1 MQIFSKSVLLFYFC
15 RRKVSCATQF
25 ARREK
30 KEWPV
35 IGHIGVPGKLKDQG
49 KMKQALHI
57 IIYAVV
63 AGLTMGC
70 TGKSSRTAEKSKQ
83 PQDTIY
89 TAQKAMA
96 VYDYQP
102 ERALQI
108 IDSAVIVG
116 NLSEVRA
123 DVERARIYSMT
134 QMKARMDSLLGGPKG
149 TSLDSG
155 RVIGERVLGHDS
167 LKQDLNLR
175 QQLLEVLVYTA
186 RMQQDTLKWM
196 QRSRELIDVCR
207 REGVETEALRTEAE
221 LGAARCY
228 AGQAEQGM
236 ATLDSVIAVLG
247 TMPTFKF
254 NELDAF
260 IIASKRKIGVLSS
273 TGRYVETLPLARRII
288 ERLEDYEVHP
298 DQFADDS
305 KRVPADSAS
314 RASYINFYRTQAQGY
329 ISAAYTALG
338 QHSSMTEAYLQ
349 IERSVTAATAREHIA
364 RYNAMEQ
371 RMQRQEAEA
380 RAEREQARADRNLL
394 IAFGTGILLLLV
406 LIAQLVYWRQKRIIN
421 RKNRVL
427 VKQMKQIDSLTTV
440 QESATED
447 DALYNHL
454 RDVIL
459 AEQLYLNPQ
468 FGRQA
473 IIEKFQLSKER
484 IGAVF
489 SQGGD
494 HSSLTDF
501 VNNCRLDHARQLLTN
516 PSGFGTRQ
524 TFSRNFVRRFGL
536 TPTEY
541 RSQLSVTAE

>member
-1 MQIFSKSVLLFYFC
+1 
-15 RRKVSCATQF
+15 
-25 ARREK
+25 
-30 KEWPV
+30 
-35 IGHIGVPGKLKDQG
+35 
-49 KMKQALHI
+49 MKQALYLI
-57 IIYAVV
+57 LYMVV
-63 AGLTMGC
+63 ATLVIGC
-70 TGKSSRTAEKSKQ
+70 TGKNPQTPEKNMQ
-83 PQDTIY
+83 PTDTTY
-89 TAQKAMA
+89 TQKAAMA
-96 VYDYQP
+96 VYGYQP

-123 DVERARIYSMT
+123 DVERARIYSKT
-134 QMKARMDSLLGGPKG
+134 QMKARMDSVLGGPKG

-186 RMQQDTLKWM
+186 RMQQDTMKWM

-247 TMPTFKF
+247 SMPTFKF

-288 ERLEDYEVHP
+288 ERLEDYEAHP
-298 DQFADDS
+298 DQYADDS

-338 QHSSMTEAYLQ
+338 QSDNMTEAYLQ
-349 IERSVTAATAREHIA
+349 IERSVTEMTAREHIA
-364 RYNAMEQ
+364 RYNALQQQM
-371 RMQRQEAEA
+371 EAERQ
-380 RAEREQARADRNLL
+380 RAETRKANLTAWAVGIIAL
-394 IAFGTGILLLLV
+394 LAIAF
-406 LIAQLVYWRQKRIIN
+406 AVYAFYMSRKTKR
-421 RKNRVL
+421 K
-427 VKQMKQIDSLTTV
+427 
-440 QESATED
+440 
-447 DALYNHL
+447 
-454 RDVIL
+454 
-459 AEQLYLNPQ
+459 
-468 FGRQA
+468 
-473 IIEKFQLSKER
+473 
-484 IGAVF
+484 
-489 SQGGD
+489 
-494 HSSLTDF
+494 
-501 VNNCRLDHARQLLTN
+501 
-516 PSGFGTRQ
+516 
-524 TFSRNFVRRFGL
+524 
-536 TPTEY
+536 
-541 RSQLSVTAE
+541 

>member
-1 MQIFSKSVLLFYFC
+1 MATPSTVPND
-15 RRKVSCATQF
+15 VST
-25 ARREK
+25 
-30 KEWPV
+30 
-35 IGHIGVPGKLKDQG
+35 VPQLPEFVDAVAEDAALDASLK
-49 KMKQALHI
+49 MSLNLAI
-57 IIYAVV
+57 
-63 AGLTMGC
+63 
-70 TGKSSRTAEKSKQ
+70 EE
-83 PQDTIY
+83 
-89 TAQKAMA
+89 AMA
-96 VYDYQP
+96 VYGYQP

-108 IDSAVIVG
+108 IDSAVVVG

-207 REGVETEALRTEAE
+207 REGAETEALRTEAE

-247 TMPTFKF
+247 TMPEFKF

-288 ERLEDYEVHP
+288 ERLEDYEAHP
-298 DQFADDS
+298 DQYADDS

-349 IERSVTAATAREHIA
+349 IERSVTEMTAREHIA
-364 RYNAMEQ
+364 RYNALQ
-371 RMQRQEAEA
+371 QQMQRQEAEA
-380 RAEREQARADRNLL
+380 RAERSQLVTVIVA
-394 IAFGTGILLLLV
+394 ILLVAALCFALY
-406 LIAQLVYWRQKRIIN
+406 YWRQKRIVS
-421 RKNRVL
+421 RKNRAL
-427 VKQMKQIDSLTTV
+427 VRQID
-440 QESATED
+440 EAM
-447 DALYNHL
+447 
-454 RDVIL
+454 
-459 AEQLYLNPQ
+459 
-468 FGRQA
+468 
-473 IIEKFQLSKER
+473 
-484 IGAVF
+484 
-489 SQGGD
+489 
-494 HSSLTDF
+494 
-501 VNNCRLDHARQLLTN
+501 
-516 PSGFGTRQ
+516 
-524 TFSRNFVRRFGL
+524 
-536 TPTEY
+536 
-541 RSQLSVTAE
+541 

>member
-1 MQIFSKSVLLFYFC
+1 M
-15 RRKVSCATQF
+15 
-25 ARREK
+25 
-30 KEWPV
+30 
-35 IGHIGVPGKLKDQG
+35 
-49 KMKQALHI
+49 
-57 IIYAVV
+57 
-63 AGLTMGC
+63 
-70 TGKSSRTAEKSKQ
+70 
-83 PQDTIY
+83 
-89 TAQKAMA
+89 
-96 VYDYQP
+96 
-102 ERALQI
+102 
-108 IDSAVIVG
+108 
-116 NLSEVRA
+116 
-123 DVERARIYSMT
+123 
-134 QMKARMDSLLGGPKG
+134 
-149 TSLDSG
+149 
-155 RVIGERVLGHDS
+155 
-167 LKQDLNLR
+167 
-175 QQLLEVLVYTA
+175 
-186 RMQQDTLKWM
+186 
-196 QRSRELIDVCR
+196 RS
-207 REGVETEALRTEAE
+207 
-221 LGAARCY
+221 
-228 AGQAEQGM
+228 
-236 ATLDSVIAVLG
+236 
-247 TMPTFKF
+247 
-254 NELDAF
+254 
-260 IIASKRKIGVLSS
+260 
-273 TGRYVETLPLARRII
+273 
-288 ERLEDYEVHP
+288 
-298 DQFADDS
+298 
-305 KRVPADSAS
+305 DSAS

-364 RYNAMEQ
+364 RYNALEQ

-489 SQGGD
+489 SQGSE

-516 PSGFGTRQ
+516 PQLSIDEVAQQSGFGTRQ

-541 RSQLSVTAE
+541 RSQLSATAE

>member
-1 MQIFSKSVLLFYFC
+1 M
-15 RRKVSCATQF
+15 
-25 ARREK
+25 
-30 KEWPV
+30 
-35 IGHIGVPGKLKDQG
+35 
-49 KMKQALHI
+49 
-57 IIYAVV
+57 VV
-63 AGLTMGC
+63 ATLVIGC
-70 TGKSSRTAEKSKQ
+70 TGKNPQTPEKNMQ
-83 PQDTIY
+83 PTDTTY
-89 TAQKAMA
+89 TQKAAMA
-96 VYDYQP
+96 VYGYQP

-123 DVERARIYSMT
+123 DVERARIYSKT
-134 QMKARMDSLLGGPKG
+134 QMKARMDSVLGGPKG

-207 REGVETEALRTEAE
+207 REGAETEALRTEAE

-247 TMPTFKF
+247 TMPEFKF

-288 ERLEDYEVHP
+288 ERLEDYEAHP
-298 DQFADDS
+298 DQYADDS

-349 IERSVTAATAREHIA
+349 IERSVTEMTAREHIA
-364 RYNAMEQ
+364 RYNALEQ
-371 RMQRQEAEA
+371 QMEAERQ
-380 RAEREQARADRNLL
+380 RAETRKANLTAWAVGIIAL
-394 IAFGTGILLLLV
+394 LAIAF
-406 LIAQLVYWRQKRIIN
+406 AVYAFYMSRKTK
-421 RKNRVL
+421 RKNRAL
-427 VKQMKQIDSLTTV
+427 VRQIDEAMKYKELYRLEHEQNAPAESQPAATDTGTLT
-440 QESATED
+440 
-447 DALYNHL
+447 N
-454 RDVIL
+454 
-459 AEQLYLNPQ
+459 EQLFQHINEVIVRERLFLDPK
-468 FGRQA
+468 FGRQT
-473 IIEKFQLSKER
+473 IIDRFQLSKDR
-484 IGAVF
+484 ASAAF
-489 SQGGD
+489 SQGSSHD
-494 HSSLTDF
+494 SLTDY
-501 VNNCRLDHARQLLTN
+501 VQELRLEHAARMLKEQPRASITQVASQ
-516 PSGFGTRQ
+516 SGFASAQ
-524 TFSRNFVRRFGL
+524 YFSRRFRQRFGMS
-536 TPTEY
+536 PSDY
-541 RSQLSVTAE
+541 REAHL

>member
-1 MQIFSKSVLLFYFC
+1 MSRIRLF
-15 RRKVSCATQF
+15 
-25 ARREK
+25 
-30 KEWPV
+30 
-35 IGHIGVPGKLKDQG
+35 HIC
-49 KMKQALHI
+49 MI
-57 IIYAVV
+57 AVV
-63 AGLTMGC
+63 ALLLAGC
-70 TGKSSRTAEKSKQ
+70 TGKSSQTPEKNMQ
-83 PQDTIY
+83 PTDTTY
-89 TAQKAMA
+89 TQKAAMA
-96 VYDYQP
+96 VYGYQP

-123 DVERARIYSMT
+123 EVERARIYSKT
-134 QMKARMDSLLGGPKG
+134 QMKARMDSVLGGPKG

-207 REGVETEALRTEAE
+207 REGAETEALRTEAE

-288 ERLEDYEVHP
+288 ERLEDYEAHP
-298 DQFADDS
+298 DQYADDS

-364 RYNAMEQ
+364 RYNALEQ

-489 SQGGD
+489 SQGSD

-516 PSGFGTRQ
+516 PQLSIDEVAQQSGFGTRQ

-541 RSQLSVTAE
+541 RSQLSANAE

>member
-1 MQIFSKSVLLFYFC
+1 
-15 RRKVSCATQF
+15 
-25 ARREK
+25 
-30 KEWPV
+30 
-35 IGHIGVPGKLKDQG
+35 
-49 KMKQALHI
+49 MKQALYLI
-57 IIYAVV
+57 LYMVV
-63 AGLTMGC
+63 ATLVIGC
-70 TGKSSRTAEKSKQ
+70 TGKNPQTPEKNMQ
-83 PQDTIY
+83 PTDTTY
-89 TAQKAMA
+89 TQKAAMA
-96 VYDYQP
+96 VYGYQP

-123 DVERARIYSMT
+123 DVERARIYSKT
-134 QMKARMDSLLGGPKG
+134 QMKARMDSVLGGPKG

-186 RMQQDTLKWM
+186 RMQQDTMKWM

-247 TMPTFKF
+247 SMPTFKF

-288 ERLEDYEVHP
+288 ERLEDYEAHP
-298 DQFADDS
+298 DQYADDS

-338 QHSSMTEAYLQ
+338 QSDNMTEAYLQ
-349 IERSVTAATAREHIA
+349 IERSVTEMTAREHIA
-364 RYNAMEQ
+364 RYNALQQQM
-371 RMQRQEAEA
+371 EAERQ
-380 RAEREQARADRNLL
+380 RAETRKANLTAWAVGIIAL
-394 IAFGTGILLLLV
+394 LAIAF
-406 LIAQLVYWRQKRIIN
+406 AVYAFYMSRKTK

-427 VKQMKQIDSLTTV
+427 VREIT
-440 QESATED
+440 
-447 DALYNHL
+447 DALEYKKRYEDISDAMRQKVENVPVKPAEEPTDDKPNLEALSDAELFQYLNHAI
-454 RDVIL
+454 RH
-459 AEQLYLNPQ
+459 EELYLQPA
-468 FGRQA
+468 FGRQMLA
-473 IIEKFQLSKER
+473 DRFHLSDRR
-484 IGAVF
+484 IGAAF
-489 SQGGD
+489 AKGSG
-494 HSSLTDF
+494 HRSLSEYIRNQR
-501 VNNCRLDHARQLLTN
+501 VEYSCRLLTEH
-516 PSGFGTRQ
+516 PEMTIAEVGTASGFSSVSVFCRSFKEHIQ
-524 TFSRNFVRRFGL
+524 M
-536 TPTEY
+536 TPSEFQKLNV
-541 RSQLSVTAE
+541 SD